1 MTSTIA
7 IINGPNLN
15 LLGSRRPEVYGTDTL
30 DGILQRVAARA
41 TALGVGLSTFQSSS
55 EGALVDEIQR
65 AAREC
70 AGIVI
75 NGAAYSH
82 TSIAIRDA
90 LEASEKPVI
99 EVHLSNVYAREPFRH
114 HSYISAVARGV
125 VCGFGG
131 HSYVLALE
139 AMVELLKVRP

>member
-1 MTSTIA
+1 
-7 IINGPNLN
+7 L
-15 LLGSRRPEVYGTDTL
+15 E
-30 DGILQRVAARA
+30 GILQRVAARA
-41 TALGVGLSTFQSSS
+41 SALGVGLSTFQSSS

-139 AMVELLKVRP
+139 AMVELLKPRP